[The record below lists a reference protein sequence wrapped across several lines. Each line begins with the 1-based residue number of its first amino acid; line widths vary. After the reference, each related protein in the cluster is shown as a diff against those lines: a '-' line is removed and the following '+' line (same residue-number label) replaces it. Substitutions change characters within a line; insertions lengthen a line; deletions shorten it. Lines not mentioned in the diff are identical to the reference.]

1 MPRKLYHADSY
12 LRSCDA
18 VVTAVRDHV
27 GSGGA
32 VALDQTVFY
41 PASGGQPAD
50 HGTISGT
57 SVTDVQEEDG
67 DIWHVLQIP
76 AVEVGARVV
85 AAIDWDRRFDH
96 MQQHTG
102 QHILSAAFL
111 HALGAQTLSV
121 HMNRTCTLDLAVP
134 TIDPDAFARVEHI
147 ANTVVME
154 NRPVTT
160 REVDDDEAAA
170 LDLRRPP
177 KQTGLIRVIEVGDFD
192 RSACGGT
199 HVRATAEVGP
209 IVIRGWE
216 RYKAGV
222 RVEFLCGWR
231 ALADYRRMRALMRDV
246 TGRLTT
252 GEDDATDAI
261 GRLQERAR
269 RLERDLEAARR
280 ALLERE
286 AESLV
291 AAAAPHG
298 AAAMRV
304 VVQAFAGRSVEDLRA
319 LARAI
324 TALPDAVAILAAD
337 PDRRLIV
344 ARGRG
349 VEMDSSDV
357 LRAALALFG
366 GRGGGRA
373 DVAEGAAPAAP
384 SAEHLVDAAHAAALA
399 RLVP

>member
-1 MPRKLYHADSY
+1 
-12 LRSCDA
+12 
-18 VVTAVRDHV
+18 
-27 GSGGA
+27 

-41 PASGGQPAD
+41 PASGGQPPD
-50 HGTISGT
+50 RGTINGT
-57 SVTDVQEEDG
+57 PVADVREDDG
-67 DIWHVLQIP
+67 DIWHVLQGP
-76 AVEVGARVV
+76 VMEAGARVT

-111 HALGAQTLSV
+111 RALGAQTLSV
-121 HMNRTCTLDLAVP
+121 HMDRSCTLDLAVP
-134 TIDPDAFARVEHI
+134 AIDPDGLARVERM

-154 NRPVTT
+154 NRPVTI
-160 REVDDDEAAA
+160 RDVDDDEAAA

-177 KQTGLIRVIEVGDFD
+177 RQTGLIRVVEVADFD

-209 IVIRGWE
+209 ILIRGWE
-216 RYKAGV
+216 RYKAGA

-231 ALADYRRMRALMRDV
+231 ALQDYRRTRALMRDV

-280 ALLERE
+280 ALLGHE
-286 AESLV
+286 AASLV
-291 AAAAPHG
+291 AAAAPRG
-298 AAAMRV
+298 AAATRV
-304 VVQAFAGRSVEDLRA
+304 VVRTFAGRSMEDLRA
-319 LARAI
+319 LAQAI
-324 TALPDAVAILAAD
+324 TALPDAVAILASD
-337 PDRRLIV
+337 PGRRLIV

-349 VEMDSSDV
+349 LALDASDV
-357 LRAALALFG
+357 LRATLAPHD

-384 SAEHLVDAAHAAALA
+384 SVEHLADAAHSAALA